1 MLLRKPHDKDQ
12 SKKILSINVS
22 SFKCPVTHDIIN
34 ATATTVNF
42 KINKR
47 RTLTMLQRT
56 ASPHDEK
63 QNHSYR
69 NIISSGDE
77 SQPQPNEEILSTS
90 KYRKVSIILNN
101 SKFTGNGENTNK
113 NITNTTESF
122 RNQSS
127 ALKRKS
133 ISDAELG
140 SEEGVLSTPL
150 HKRVYVIMGS
160 IDSSDNDVNEFNGTS
175 TNSFDNKMKIAMM
188 RKQISTSISTPDGW
202 KSLYSLVEELRQDKA
217 APVDATVACVDE
229 LAERHRG
236 DEVYRY
242 VNIFDYFNRNI
253 DSDYSTLK
261 CK

>member
-1 MLLRKPHDKDQ
+1 MSALSKSSKMLPRKPHDKDQ
-12 SKKILSINVS
+12 SKKTLSINVS

-47 RTLTMLQRT
+47 RTLTMLQRI

-69 NIISSGDE
+69 NIISSGGE

-122 RNQSS
+122 HNQSV

-133 ISDAELG
+133 ISDADLG
-140 SEEGVLSTPL
+140 SEEGALSASMHEKFVLLLEVSTATIATLMSPIA
-150 HKRVYVIMGS
+150 RVLVVSIM
-160 IDSSDNDVNEFNGTS
+160 N
-175 TNSFDNKMKIAMM
+175 
-188 RKQISTSISTPDGW
+188 
-202 KSLYSLVEELRQDKA
+202 
-217 APVDATVACVDE
+217 
-229 LAERHRG
+229 
-236 DEVYRY
+236 
-242 VNIFDYFNRNI
+242 
-253 DSDYSTLK
+253 
-261 CK
+261 